1 MTAAGAEAGSV
12 ASRASYIVANAA
24 AGLAALVRARRGA
37 WTDRLVPAWRRHAA
51 LAAVAAAA
59 VAASMLWL
67 DAPLIRAVTWLP
79 VRVNETFNWLTDFGR
94 GVWPLTPLA
103 VLLLACPVLNHP
115 RLAHL
120 SRGVLAMAAVR
131 LGYMFLAI
139 GLTGLADT
147 VIKRLIGRVRPSALG
162 PFAYDPFAWRPED
175 ASLPSGHA
183 TNVFATLVAVGLVFP
198 RARPLLWVYALAIAA
213 SRVIVAAHFPSDVI
227 AGAAFGAFG
236 AIVVRDWFAA
246 RRLGFYVGSDG
257 KVRAMPGPSWRR
269 IKKVAR
275 ALLGQ

>member
-1 MTAAGAEAGSV
+1 M
-12 ASRASYIVANAA
+12 ASRASYIVANSA

-37 WTDRLVPAWRRHAA
+37 WTDRLVPAWRRYAPLAA
-51 LAAVAAAA
+51 VTAAAVAAA
-59 VAASMLWL
+59 MLWL
-67 DAPLIRAVTWLP
+67 DAPAMRAVTGLP
-79 VRVNETFNWLTDFGR
+79 VRFVETFNWLTDFGQ
-94 GVWPLTPLA
+94 GVWPLAPLA
-103 VLLLACPVLNHP
+103 VLLLVCPVLNHP
-115 RLAHL
+115 RLVHL
-120 SRGVLAMAAVR
+120 SRGVLAMASVR

-139 GLTGLADT
+139 GLTGLADA
-147 VIKRLIGRVRPSALG
+147 VVKRLIGRVRPYALG
-162 PFAYDPFAWRPED
+162 GSAFEPLSWRPEF
-175 ASLPSGHA
+175 ASFPSGHA

-198 RARPLLWVYALAIAA
+198 RARPLLWVYALTIAA

-246 RRLGFYVGSDG
+246 RRLGFFVGSDG
-257 KVRAMPGPSWRR
+257 KVRAMPGPSFRR